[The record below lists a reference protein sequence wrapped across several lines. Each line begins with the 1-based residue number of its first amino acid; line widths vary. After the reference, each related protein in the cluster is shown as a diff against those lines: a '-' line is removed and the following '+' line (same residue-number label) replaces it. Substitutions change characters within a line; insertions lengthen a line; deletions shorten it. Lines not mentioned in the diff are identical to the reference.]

1 MRNYETVIIFYPD
14 VEEETRNSVMER
26 LTNIIKENGS
36 VDEIDEWGDR
46 KFAYEIEYHNHG
58 YYYLVKFKTEPETI
72 VEFERI
78 AKIQESILRYM
89 VINLDK

>member
-26 LTNIIKENGS
+26 LTNIIKDNGS

>member
-46 KFAYEIEYHNHG
+46 KFAYEIEYNNHG